1 MARKTKLENKEA
13 LLQAIAGS
21 YGIIST
27 IADKL
32 GVNWN
37 TARNYIKSDGDAMAL
52 YESERNRILDKAESA
67 VVDALEKMDL
77 QTAKW
82 ILSVKG
88 KDRGYTGTD
97 SDTLD
102 DKIKLPSIFCG

>member
-1 MARKTKLENKEA
+1 MARKTKLENKET

-67 VVDALEKMDL
+67 VVAALEKMDL